1 MAGQIVSEAEFVR
14 ALDNLEKQADRLDS
28 AHFRYLLGAV
38 LPQSKVGRAEHMRD
52 YYHLLKHSEHCSTA
66 LSLTVY
72 VLRVVG
78 LQGPGY
84 ERLLEYEKAE
94 TRYESDVSLPRF
106 ILRELLANI
115 AKELSDKQA
124 SELVD
129 YFAKLELNMHPDR
142 LNVANFEFA
151 KLLQVFTLAEEEE
164 LLKPEVKELPKLC
177 EWLEHLGRRDLI
189 TESLDK
195 YHPTRR
201 IVLNVQDVQG
211 LIAWQLI
218 SETFRLLSKY

>member
-1 MAGQIVSEAEFVR
+1 MQGKDDMAGQIISEGDFVS
-14 ALDNLEKQADRLDS
+14 ALDSIEIQADRLDL
-28 AHFRYLLGAV
+28 AHVQYLFGAV
-38 LPQSKVGRAEHMRD
+38 LPQSNIDRAEHMRD

-84 ERLLEYEKAE
+84 EQLLEYEKAE

-115 AKELSDKQA
+115 AKELSYKQA

-151 KLLQVFTLAEEEE
+151 RLLEVFTLAEEEE

-177 EWLEHLGRRDLI
+177 EWLDHLGRRDLI
-189 TESLDK
+189 TQFLDQYDPAK
-195 YHPTRR
+195 R
-201 IVLNVQDVQG
+201 IVLNVQDSQG
-211 LIAWQLI
+211 
-218 SETFRLLSKY
+218 